1 LAKELGYAYFIEL
14 DDDYYY
20 FGMRSPNESAC
31 YIYDLDKVFSL
42 LVEYLENTRVTSVA
56 FSQGGDHIGG
66 FDGTTMVKRKAMNS
80 FICSVHK
87 PFKFL
92 GRINED
98 VNTYVRL
105 GGLGYIFLTIMSLQ
119 LDQKDTQSNAGGMTD
134 VYIDGGTYVKSFYSV
149 IVSPSCVKIS
159 QMGVSSKRL
168 HHLISWNNAVPC
180 IINEKYKKA

>member
-1 LAKELGYAYFIEL
+1 
-14 DDDYYY
+14 
-20 FGMRSPNESAC
+20 
-31 YIYDLDKVFSL
+31 
-42 LVEYLENTRVTSVA
+42 
-56 FSQGGDHIGG
+56 
-66 FDGTTMVKRKAMNS
+66 
-80 FICSVHK
+80 
-87 PFKFL
+87 
-92 GRINED
+92 
-98 VNTYVRL
+98 
-105 GGLGYIFLTIMSLQ
+105 MSLQ